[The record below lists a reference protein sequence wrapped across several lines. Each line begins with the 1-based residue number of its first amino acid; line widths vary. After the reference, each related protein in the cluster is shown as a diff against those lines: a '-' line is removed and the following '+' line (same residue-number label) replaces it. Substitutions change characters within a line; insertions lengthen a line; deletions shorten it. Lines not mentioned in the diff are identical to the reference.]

1 MLILAVLL
9 GAGYVAF
16 RSPRVQTLI
25 TQWFMKQ
32 LSATYKAK
40 ITIEGVDISFFKSL
54 VLDKVM
60 IEDQNQD
67 TLLYVDKATL
77 QIDSLKFFERKVHFG
92 SLDLRNSKTNILKDN
107 KGYNFQ
113 FLLPSSSEKPD
124 TIHPWAIT
132 FTSLYLRDSN
142 IKYKDITAKDTILH
156 GVNFNDLDIG
166 KFNLSIVNIQSSD
179 SLTKFYVDN
188 FALHEKSGFNIGELR
203 FNARIDSSGFK
214 MSNFTLDLDHSH
226 VTANQINVS
235 NNRPAL
241 PDSIK
246 NNQDLSILNQYAIDG
261 IFKQSVVSLTDLA
274 YLIPEIWGMNEPILF
289 SGNIKGSLN
298 NIKLKKLN
306 LKIGKT
312 TQMNADLELSGLPD
326 WKHTFIYF
334 KLYNNIINFNDLAA
348 IRMPDS
354 SPDRYLKFPPVLLNN
369 LKLTYQ
375 GNFSG
380 FPSDFVAYGTLG
392 GDLGKLTTDIA
403 IRPGKSG
410 EMGFNGKLNA
420 KSFQIGRLLD
430 YEPLGAVSL
439 GIKVNGSK
447 SGDKKFNMKIEGNID
462 SLYLNNYRIDSIY
475 VNGKASERS
484 YEGEMTVEDNN
495 LQMSFSGI
503 ADLSNKIPV
512 FNFKSRVSKADLFA
526 LGLDKEFKDSR
537 ISFDHLESNF
547 NGSNIDN
554 LNGQINLNNFS
565 LTRDNKTLLVK
576 NLALKTTN
584 SPEVN
589 TIKINS
595 DLADVNIEGKYLFR
609 EFDLTIRD
617 YLKYY
622 LPSAKLPFSQRPTT
636 GKNSM
641 NFDIRIKKA
650 EELGGFI
657 LAGLSAKSPVV
668 LKGNINSDK
677 KTMNFDASAN
687 EILYNKTIIK
697 GLTLNSRNVGN
708 RWLVRAGT
716 EEVLFGGTLK
726 VQNLSINNSLAHD
739 SLKTSLTWNNTGT
752 PTYSGKIDAMGVFS
766 VNKKGNNLADFYLNP
781 TKIWVADS
789 LWQIDQS
796 QVHLDSTSISINNF
810 NIHHNLEG
818 FRVDGKGTENPSD
831 KLNVVFNKVKLGNL
845 DIFAG
850 EDLEIDGILNGTATI
865 ADPYHQFYLTSDLK
879 LSDFT
884 YLGKN
889 FGDILMENNWDKE
902 NKRLNSSLTLEKDGR
917 SNFLLAGYY
926 EPETDNLNFKSTFTD
941 YPLETLLPLLTSF
954 SNKIDGTGNG
964 TVNVSGKLSFPS
976 FKGKVAVRNALV
988 GIDYTKI
995 VYSLNDTVR
1004 FSGDSI
1010 IFKNI
1015 TVHDNEK
1022 NTALYNGVLTHR
1034 LFGNMTYNMTATTN
1048 KILALNTN
1056 ASDNNL
1062 FYGVAHVSGKITL
1075 VGAGEKLKM
1084 ISTLK
1089 SESGTQINVP
1099 LENPES
1105 VTEYNFIR
1113 FVNPDTLYQKSQ
1125 PTKRKRET
1133 NNFELDLNLIT
1144 TPDAKIQLL
1153 FNSAIGD
1160 AITGQ
1165 GNGNLRLVYDKESD
1179 FYIYGDYTFDKGDYM
1194 FVLQNVIDRK
1204 FKIDQGSTITWN
1216 GDVYGAVVD
1225 LNAVYT
1231 LRTSI
1236 SDLLP
1241 TTTTQGDT
1249 RRIPVECRINLSK
1262 KLFNPT
1268 VKFDIAFPTADE
1280 RTKDELQQFF
1290 STQDDINRQML
1301 SLMVMGQ
1308 FFTPEYLK
1316 GRQDYQSSSSNL
1328 VGATASDVL
1337 SNKLSSMLSQLSNDF
1352 DIGLKYRPGDQV
1364 NPNNQMEVALST
1376 QMFNNRVIIN
1386 GNIGNNSRLQANTT
1400 NTANPVVGE
1409 VEVYVKLNKSGK
1421 LQLKAYN
1428 RANNDLIYDTS
1439 LYKQG
1444 LGIMFKEEF
1453 DSFSD
1458 LFKFYGKKKKK
1469 E

>member
-1 MLILAVLL
+1 LL
-9 GAGYVAF
+9 GSLYIAF
-16 RSPRVQTLI
+16 RSPKVQTLV
-25 TQWFMKQ
+25 TQWVMKQ
-32 LSATYKAK
+32 LSNTYKAK
-40 ITIEGVDISFFKSL
+40 ITVEGVDISFFKSL
-54 VLDKVM
+54 VLDKVL
-60 IEDQNQD
+60 IEDQHQD

-77 QIDSLKFFERKVHFG
+77 HLDSIKLLKRRVHFG
-92 SLDLRNSKTNILKDN
+92 SINLKNSKINIFKDN
-107 KGYNFQ
+107 KGYNFD
-113 FLLPSSSEKPD
+113 FLLGSSSEKQD
-124 TIHPWAIT
+124 TINPWTIT
-132 FTSLYLRDSN
+132 FTNLSLGDSK
-142 IKYKDITAKDTILH
+142 IKYKNLTARDTILH
-156 GVNFNDLDIG
+156 GVNFNDLDIS
-166 KFNLSIVNIQSSD
+166 KFNLSVVNIQSTD
-179 SLTKFYVDN
+179 SFTKFYVDN
-188 FALHEKSGFNIGELR
+188 ASLHEKSGFNIGEIRL
-203 FNARIDSSGFK
+203 NARIDSSGFQ

-226 VTANQINVS
+226 VTATQINVDK
-235 NNRPAL
+235 NRSAL
-241 PDSIK
+241 PDSLK
-246 NNQDLSILNQYAIDG
+246 NNQELSILNQYAIDG

-274 YLIPEIWGMNEPILF
+274 YVIPEIWGMNEPVLF

-298 NIKLKKLN
+298 NIELKKLN

-312 TQMNADLELSGLPD
+312 TQLNADLQLTGLPD
-326 WKHTFIYF
+326 WKNTFIYF
-334 KLYNNIINFNDLAA
+334 QLYNNVINFNDLAA
-348 IRMPDS
+348 IRMPDN
-354 SPDRYLKFPPVLLNN
+354 SPDRYLKFPAVLLNN

-392 GDLGKLTTDIA
+392 GDLGKLTTDIE

-410 EMGFNGKLNA
+410 DLGFNGKLNA

-439 GIKVNGSK
+439 GLKVNGSK
-447 SGDKKFNMKIEGNID
+447 WDDKKFNMKIEGNID
-462 SLYLNNYRIDSIY
+462 SLYFNKYRIDSIY
-475 VNGKASERS
+475 VNGTASERS
-484 YEGEMTVEDNN
+484 YEGQMTVEDNN

-512 FNFKSRVSKADLFA
+512 FNFKSKVAKADLYA
-526 LGLDKEFKDSR
+526 LGLDKDFKDSR
-537 ISFDHLESNF
+537 ISFDLESNF

-565 LTRDNKTLLVK
+565 LIRDNKTLLV
-576 NLALKTTN
+576 NYLALVTTN
-584 SPEVN
+584 SPDIN

-595 DLADVNIEGKYLFR
+595 DLADINIEGKYLFR
-609 EFDLTIRD
+609 ELDLTIRD

-677 KTMNFDASAN
+677 KTMNFDGSAN
-687 EILYNKTIIK
+687 EIIYNKTIIK

-716 EEVLFGGTLK
+716 EEVLFGGSLK
-726 VQNLSINNSLAHD
+726 VQNLSLNNSLAHD
-739 SLKTSLTWNNTGT
+739 SLKTLLTWNNTGS
-752 PTYSGKIDAMGVFS
+752 PTYSGKIDALGIFS
-766 VNKKGNNLADFYLNP
+766 KNKQGNNLADFYLNP
-781 TKIWVADS
+781 TKLWVADS
-789 LWQIDQS
+789 LWQIDKS
-796 QVHLDSTSISINNF
+796 VVHLDSTSISINNF

-818 FRVDGKGTENPSD
+818 FCIDGKVTENPDD
-831 KLNVVFNKVKLGNL
+831 KLKIVFNKIKLKNL
-845 DIFAG
+845 DILAG
-850 EDLEIDGILNGTATI
+850 EDLELDGILYGTATI
-865 ADPYHQFYLTSDLK
+865 ADPYHQLYLTSDLK

-884 YLGKN
+884 YLEKN
-889 FGDILMENNWDKE
+889 FGDVSIENNWDKE
-902 NKRLNSSLTLEKDGR
+902 NKRLNSSIRLEKDGK
-917 SNFLLAGYY
+917 SNFLLTGYY
-926 EPETDNLNFKSTFTD
+926 EPETDELNFKSTFTD

-954 SNKIDGTGNG
+954 SNKIEGTGNG
-964 TVNVSGKLSFPS
+964 SVNVTGKLSFPS
-976 FKGKVAVRNALV
+976 FKGKVAVTNALV
-988 GIDYTKI
+988 GIDYTKVI
-995 VYSLNDTVR
+995 YSLNDTVR

-1015 TVHDNEK
+1015 TVRDNEK

-1056 ASDNNL
+1056 AADNNL

-1089 SESGTQINVP
+1089 SEAGTQINVP

-1113 FVNPDTLYQKSQ
+1113 FVNPDSLSQKSH
-1125 PTKRKRET
+1125 TVKRKKET
-1133 NNFELDLNLIT
+1133 NDFELELNLIA

-1153 FNSAIGD
+1153 FNSSIGD
-1160 AITGQ
+1160 AINGQ
-1165 GNGNLRLVYDKESD
+1165 GSGNLRFVYDKESD

-1194 FVLQNVIDRK
+1194 FVLQNVIERK
-1204 FKIDQGSTITWN
+1204 FKIDQGSTLTWN
-1216 GDVYGAVVD
+1216 GDIYSAIVD

-1231 LRTSI
+1231 LRTSLT
-1236 SDLLP
+1236 DLLP
-1241 TTTTQGDT
+1241 TTTTQGNAG
-1249 RRIPVECRINLSK
+1249 RIPVECKINLSK

-1268 VKFDIAFPTADE
+1268 VKFDIGFPTADE

-1316 GRQDYQSSSSNL
+1316 GTVQSSSNNL
-1328 VGATASDVL
+1328 VGATASDIL
-1337 SNKLSSMLSQLSNDF
+1337 SNKLSSMLSQLTNDF
-1352 DIGLKYRPGDQV
+1352 DIGFKYRPGDQV
-1364 NPNNQMEVALST
+1364 NPNQMEVAMST
-1376 QMFNNRVIIN
+1376 QMFNNRVTIN
-1386 GNIGNNSRLQANTT
+1386 GNVGNNTRLLT

-1428 RANNDLIYDTS
+1428 RANDDLIYDTS

-1444 LGIMFKEEF
+1444 LGLMFKEEF

-1458 LFKFYGKKKKK
+1458 LFKFLKSQKKKSEAPEK
-1469 E
+1469 